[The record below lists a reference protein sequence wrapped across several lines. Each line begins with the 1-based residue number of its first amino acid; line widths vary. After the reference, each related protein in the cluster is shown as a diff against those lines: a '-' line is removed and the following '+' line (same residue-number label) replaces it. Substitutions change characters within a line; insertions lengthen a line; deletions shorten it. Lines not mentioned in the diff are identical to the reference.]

1 MRTRLVPLLAALALL
16 AVPLATTAATA
27 SQPAV
32 FSPLPDQR
40 LTAEDPSL
48 GEEFGYGLALDGDQA
63 AVLTLGKTH
72 IYTHMDE
79 TWTRTHL
86 LDDSSDGEAI
96 TLDNG
101 TLTLGSPGIEEIRVY
116 EQQPDGWKHIQTLT
130 TPSGQDDLFGT
141 SAALHNDTLAVG
153 ADRYTTPDGTET
165 GAVYTFERNETG
177 EFEHEQTLIPDDEP
191 ADTGFG
197 RYIDLHQDTLLA
209 GARNDNALGWRSGAA
224 YVFER
229 APTGDWSQSAKLT
242 APDGEAGDIFGTAD
256 VAVHEDMLAV
266 PALGYDL
273 PERDNTG
280 AVYTFTP
287 NATGT
292 WTHQQTIVSPDAQE
306 DDRFGFTLALTPDE
320 LAVATSGH
328 AGLAG
333 ETGGAIY
340 THTLAG
346 DTFAFTGKLLDGT
359 GNSDGFLGHGLALDN
374 GTLFAGSPATDAGI
388 NAGDRIVGVDGEA
401 VANASELDARLDGST
416 ARRVTVELADGSERT
431 IDRALQVTA
440 VAADSPFAAGGVEVD
455 DTVVAVDGEA
465 VHTERGFREAV
476 GDDDVA
482 TIETDDGDTVTAPVG
497 SLASVAPGG
506 PFADAGAPTDRH
518 LVVTRV
524 GGERV
529 YDHDDVSTALAPHDP
544 GDEVTVVADDG
555 DDREE
560 YAVTLG
566 SADGGA
572 YLGIRSALGASGVAT
587 DSLGVRSYPTDRFLA
602 MFTGDAGGSIPGK
615 LLLITLLPFL
625 SVVDP
630 TVEFNF
636 AGFVGAN
643 APFYEV
649 TGPLGA
655 LGEPVVFLA
664 ANLLFWTGWINL
676 QLGLFNC
683 IPAFP
688 LDGGRILRAA
698 TESVVSRLPLPEKRT
713 VTRMVTTSVGLI
725 MLVAL
730 LLMLF
735 GPQLLN

>member
-1 MRTRLVPLLAALALL
+1 MNTLLWVLAGVLAYTAGVMWLRNQGLLPDAVRVSGPLTTVHTKRGRALLDRLAGPRRLWRAIANLGVGVALVVMVGAFVLLIFNAVETLANPPEPTGVHTPQNVLIIPGVNEFLPLSVAAEIVAGLLIALVVHEGAHGLLCRVEGIEIDSMGVALFTVLPIGAFVEPDEDSTTEADRGGRTRMFAAGVTANFVVTAVAFALL
-16 AVPLATTAATA
+16 FGPIAGAVSAA
-27 SQPAV
+27 P
-32 FSPLPDQR
+32 
-40 LTAEDPSL
+40 
-48 GEEFGYGLALDGDQA
+48 GA
-63 AVLTLGKTH
+63 AV
-72 IYTHMDE
+72 
-79 TWTRTHL
+79 
-86 LDDSSDGEAI
+86 
-96 TLDNG
+96 
-101 TLTLGSPGIEEIRVY
+101 
-116 EQQPDGWKHIQTLT
+116 
-130 TPSGQDDLFGT
+130 
-141 SAALHNDTLAVG
+141 
-153 ADRYTTPDGTET
+153 
-165 GAVYTFERNETG
+165 
-177 EFEHEQTLIPDDEP
+177 
-191 ADTGFG
+191 
-197 RYIDLHQDTLLA
+197 
-209 GARNDNALGWRSGAA
+209 
-224 YVFER
+224 
-229 APTGDWSQSAKLT
+229 
-242 APDGEAGDIFGTAD
+242 
-256 VAVHEDMLAV
+256 
-266 PALGYDL
+266 
-273 PERDNTG
+273 
-280 AVYTFTP
+280 
-287 NATGT
+287 
-292 WTHQQTIVSPDAQE
+292 
-306 DDRFGFTLALTPDE
+306 
-320 LAVATSGH
+320 
-328 AGLAG
+328 
-333 ETGGAIY
+333 GGAY
-340 THTLAG
+340 P
-346 DTFAFTGKLLDGT
+346 
-359 GNSDGFLGHGLALDN
+359 
-374 GTLFAGSPATDAGI
+374 GSPAADAGI
-388 NAGDRIVGVDGEA
+388 DAGDRIVGVDGEA

-431 IDRALQVTA
+431 VDRALQVTA
-440 VAADSPFAAGGVEVD
+440 VAADSPFAAGGVEVN

-544 GDEVTVVADDG
+544 GDEVTVVAYDG

-615 LLLITLLPFL
+615 LLVISLLPFL